1 MHSGSESEASVG
13 CLSSHPKTTKPQ
25 ICSPLHPPTSTS
37 SSAFPLFLG
46 RPGSL
51 TCSARSLRGLFWVC
65 SQCPRQTHVHSFS
78 SLTHPVQTLRLC
90 KYCFP
95 RHLSPLHDQ
104 TVMCLPEP
112 CAVGAL
118 KVKERSLIP
127 FSSTVARCQRFFT
140 TVTWWAGPGSTAG
153 CTTLS
158 APEARPDGWRC
169 PYPFVL
175 GDPVPKAIPM
185 TSLPGLIS

>member
-127 FSSTVARCQRFFT
+127 FSSTVARCQDSSQQLRGGQ
-140 TVTWWAGPGSTAG
+140 A
-153 CTTLS
+153 L
-158 APEARPDGWRC
+158 APRLAVPPFLLLRPDQMDGAAHIHLCWVTPCQRQ
-169 PYPFVL
+169 
-175 GDPVPKAIPM
+175 
-185 TSLPGLIS
+185 SQ